1 MIHELNGRNH
11 DGTFAD
17 NNPFGDARNKHLRT
31 HELKTMF
38 AESCTHADVQRLASK
53 LMAMALDGDMTA
65 ARLLLGTLFKDPVSP
80 SVAVQVNNEAPGRSE
95 LMKKTLA
102 IAERIRRGKS
112 SEADGAV
119 GQTVIEAVS
128 NSPEFD

>member
-1 MIHELNGRNH
+1 MTHEISGRND
-11 DGTFAD
+11 DGTFCD
-17 NNPFGDARNKHLRT
+17 GNQFSDGRNKHGRQA
-31 HELKTMF
+31 ELKRMF
-38 AESCTHADVQRLASK
+38 TESCTHADVQRLASK

-95 LMKKTLA
+95 LMQKTLA
-102 IAERIRRGKS
+102 IADRIRRGKS
-112 SEADGAV
+112 TETDGSA

-128 NSPEFD
+128 YSPNFE

>member
-1 MIHELNGRNH
+1 MIHELNGRND

-17 NNPFGDARNKHLRT
+17 NNPFSDGRNKHLRT
-31 HELKTMF
+31 HELKRMF
-38 AESCTHADVQRLASK
+38 AESVSPADIQRLANK
-53 LMAMALDGDMTA
+53 LLGLALDGDLVA
-65 ARLLLGTLFKDPVSP
+65 ARLLLGTLFRDPVAP
-80 SVAVQVNNEAPGRSE
+80 SVAVQVNAGSSRSGI
-95 LMKKTLA
+95 MQKTLA

-128 NSPEFD
+128 YSPEFD